1 MLGLDV
7 QNTSVNG
14 SIMMTVFWYVI
25 LMTALAYLTLILPMG
40 LFFSEDDDDT
50 KSIVSNLIYT
60 LSDASNF

>member
-1 MLGLDV
+1 
-7 QNTSVNG
+7 
-14 SIMMTVFWYVI
+14 MTVFWYVI